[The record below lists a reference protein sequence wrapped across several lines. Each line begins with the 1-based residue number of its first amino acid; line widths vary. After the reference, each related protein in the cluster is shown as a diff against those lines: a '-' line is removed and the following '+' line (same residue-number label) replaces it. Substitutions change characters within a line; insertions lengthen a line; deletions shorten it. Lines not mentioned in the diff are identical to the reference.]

1 MKDQSLRAII
11 FIDTIR
17 LKSLA
22 ILKRNVTGGWM
33 NKAAI
38 TKHEIYNKLIDFSE
52 QDLNEIDKYIDFLRF
67 KNKSIE
73 KKKNNQ
79 ASRNPKGI

>member
-1 MKDQSLRAII
+1 
-11 FIDTIR
+11 
-17 LKSLA
+17 
-22 ILKRNVTGGWM
+22 M

-67 KNKSIE
+67 KNKSIIFVP
-73 KKKNNQ
+73 N
-79 ASRNPKGI
+79 ALSPYTFRSFPFVS

>member
-1 MKDQSLRAII
+1 
-11 FIDTIR
+11 
-17 LKSLA
+17 
-22 ILKRNVTGGWM
+22 M

-67 KNKSIE
+67 KNKSME
-73 KKKNNQ
+73 KKTIRLQGILKEFDIDFSDLKNFKKAAWEHVDQEFSND
-79 ASRNPKGI
+79 NK